1 MLLLCLSKEYLCAL
15 SVKYAWFLAGV
26 KIFDIKQMTKKRTY
40 VTINSGVVGSGSGS
54 PFAKMSTF

>member
-40 VTINSGVVGSGSGS
+40 VTINLGVVGSGSGNL
-54 PFAKMSTF
+54 